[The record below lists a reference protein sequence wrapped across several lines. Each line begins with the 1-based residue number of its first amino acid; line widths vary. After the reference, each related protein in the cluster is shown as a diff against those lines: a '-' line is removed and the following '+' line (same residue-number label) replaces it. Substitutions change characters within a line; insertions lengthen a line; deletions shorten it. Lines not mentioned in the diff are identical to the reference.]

1 MTTSTGLYTDGDVA
15 NILRGWEIVAL
26 AMPEGPFRDGYRTA
40 LLALSASVGDPPAT
54 AGHVATHDHDHGVFT
69 PSLVERDPKPTR
81 REESVVIDLGWGDMA
96 GGMAMWGPA
105 FANLG
110 K

>member
-15 NILRGWEIVAL
+15 NILRGLEIVAL

-40 LLALSASVGDPPAT
+40 LLALSASVGDPSAT
-54 AGHVATHDHDHGVFT
+54 AGHVVAHDHDHSIVT
-69 PSLVERDPKPTR
+69 AQLVRRDPEPKR
-81 REESVVIDLGWGDMA
+81 REEPVVIDLGWGKME